1 MEYWTTILRSLSRP
15 SVTKPVRGVLTGAVL
30 GTLALTLLIS
40 IRVAFDF
47 VREFQLETAAKH
59 EAQLAAADGRPKSSI
74 RSELLQKATSLGVP
88 LTPEAIHIHATAPPP
103 PEDQA
108 DGNILAALG
117 VSTHTTAT
125 GHVDISIAYDVPYR
139 YPGGATS
146 LHFHFAV
153 SDQDI

>member
-1 MEYWTTILRSLSRP
+1 MTKYWNALESLSRP
-15 SVTKPVRGVLTGAVL
+15 AVTKPVRGVLMGATL
-30 GTLALTLLIS
+30 GALALTALIS

-47 VREFQLETAAKH
+47 VREFQLQAAAKH
-59 EAQLAAADGRPKSSI
+59 EAQLAAADGRPESAI
-74 RSELLQKATSLGVP
+74 RSELLRKATSLGVS
-88 LTPEAIHIHATAPPP
+88 LTPEAIHIHATPPPP

-139 YPGGATS
+139 YPGGATA